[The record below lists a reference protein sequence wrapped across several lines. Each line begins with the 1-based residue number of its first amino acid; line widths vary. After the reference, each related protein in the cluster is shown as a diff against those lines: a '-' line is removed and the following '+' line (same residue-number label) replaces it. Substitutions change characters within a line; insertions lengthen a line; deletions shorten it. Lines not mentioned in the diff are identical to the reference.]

1 MWASN
6 SGWLPDMVKT
16 ADEVALMRLS
26 GKLLASLFEVLD
38 GQDLAGMSTLEVND
52 LVEHFITV
60 DLAARPASKGN
71 MASDMS

>member
-1 MWASN
+1 
-6 SGWLPDMVKT
+6 
-16 ADEVALMRLS
+16 MRLS